1 MIRIGPFVEWLILI
15 GCPAQ
20 LEGNDAD
27 WSLCGMADYVSCLTE
42 TLILIGFSVEW
53 LILIGCSAET
63 MILIGAFVEWL
74 ILIGCS
80 VETMILIGSFF
91 EWLILIGFS
100 VEWPI
105 LIGCSVETINLIGP
119 CLQERAFWDLHRP
132 PPGQLSTTEMD
143 IKVQWYKM

>member
-1 MIRIGPFVEWLILI
+1 MRIGPFVEWLILI

-53 LILIGCSAET
+53 LILIGCS
-63 MILIGAFVEWL
+63 
-74 ILIGCS
+74 
-80 VETMILIGSFF
+80 
-91 EWLILIGFS
+91 
-100 VEWPI
+100 
-105 LIGCSVETINLIGP
+105 VETIILIGP

-143 IKVQWYKM
+143 IKVQWYNRTFLHSYIKVRWYKM